1 MGENERFIGID
12 VGSSYVDVGAA
23 EGVAKRFARTAGF
36 DDLIEFVKPYAP
48 KLVVMEATGG
58 YEAAVAASLATAGF
72 ALAIINPRQ
81 ARDFAKA
88 TGKLAKTDKIDA
100 AVLAHFAEAVRPAAQ
115 VLADEQTRELEALVT
130 RGRQLVEMLV
140 AEQNRL
146 RLVASKAMRRDIEK
160 HVDWL
165 KKRIKD
171 HDSDIGKA
179 VRETPMWREK
189 DDLLQSVPGIG
200 PVVSS
205 TLLASLPE
213 LGTLDRRKIAA
224 LVGVAPFNRDS
235 GTLRGRRAIGAVA
248 PTCAQSSSW
257 RRLPQLATTRRS
269 RPRTTGS
276 SPRGKLRRSRSPRA
290 CGKCSRSSTPCS
302 AIALLGKIGRPRAED
317 SCSPGPAF
325 GDRRA
330 LHDETLSWSSAVQ
343 STARRRRCRGGS
355 FATRTRGCAAPR
367 EGNHEGPWSSRFAA
381 KRRTSD

>member
-1 MGENERFIGID
+1 M
-12 VGSSYVDVGAA
+12 
-23 EGVAKRFARTAGF
+23 
-36 DDLIEFVKPYAP
+36 KPYAP

-235 GTLRGRRAIGAVA
+235 GTLRGRRAIWGGRADVRTVLFMAAASAARYNPTIKAAYDRLIAAGKAKKVA
-248 PTCAQSSSW
+248 LTACMRKMLTILNAMLRDSAAW
-257 RRLPQLATTRRS
+257 EDRATTS
-269 RPRTTGS
+269 
-276 SPRGKLRRSRSPRA
+276 
-290 CGKCSRSSTPCS
+290 
-302 AIALLGKIGRPRAED
+302 
-317 SCSPGPAF
+317 
-325 GDRRA
+325 
-330 LHDETLSWSSAVQ
+330 
-343 STARRRRCRGGS
+343 
-355 FATRTRGCAAPR
+355 
-367 EGNHEGPWSSRFAA
+367 
-381 KRRTSD
+381 